1 MSLRMRIDGMNRLLR
16 GTVAVN
22 AAKWGLAM
30 GHIGIDIRKISSR
43 LYYVDENG
51 EITESR
57 YYG

>member
-1 MSLRMRIDGMNRLLR
+1 
-16 GTVAVN
+16 
-22 AAKWGLAM
+22 M